1 MSSRKEGS
9 VNKTVVMC
17 LSSDTRLKNAPVGFL
32 FFIVSFL
39 IAPPIIAWC
48 GVAQATTMDLT
59 FGKDGLSATLEAS
72 SLKTVIERIAEKEA
86 IWIKGA
92 ENLSDHTYSGE
103 FVDVGIREA
112 VVRMLEPFNCC
123 YFYDGEGDL
132 VGIIIVSKKDG
143 RGLAPRGPIPR
154 HSRRPGIRR

>member
-1 MSSRKEGS
+1 MG
-9 VNKTVVMC
+9 
-17 LSSDTRLKNAPVGFL
+17 LSSNDTRLKTTPAGFL

-39 IAPPIIAWC
+39 IVPLIIAWL
-48 GVAQATTMDLT
+48 GVAQATAMDLT

-103 FVDVGIREA
+103 FVDVGIHEA

-143 RGLAPRGPIPR
+143 RGLAPRGPVPR
-154 HSRRPGIRR
+154 HSQRPGLRR

>member
-1 MSSRKEGS
+1 MD
-9 VNKTVVMC
+9 
-17 LSSDTRLKNAPVGFL
+17 LSSNDTRLKNVPAGFL
-32 FFIVSFL
+32 FLIVCFL
-39 IAPPIIAWC
+39 IAPPIIAWF

-86 IWIKGA
+86 IWIKGS

-123 YFYDGEGDL
+123 YFYDGEGAL

-143 RGLAPRGPIPR
+143 RGSAPRGPVPR
-154 HSRRPGIRR
+154 HPQRPGLRR